1 MISTTSAHVRKESA
15 AHRRKP
21 SSFAVEV
28 SSPDPNPILSSSASP
43 SNRSSRS
50 KKSIPTTTISSNS
63 TKSAAELKYESRQTE
78 LRRQRIIEYLVG
90 FLIVA
95 CLLYSG
101 NAALE
106 SRRIKSAIIQ
116 RKHQLQGRGEA
127 FVPRLPRNDELL
139 PCNRVMVFKFG
150 S

>member
-1 MISTTSAHVRKESA
+1 MMSTTSAHVRKESA

-28 SSPDPNPILSSSASP
+28 SSPDPTPIHSSSASP
-43 SNRSSRS
+43 ANRSSRS
-50 KKSIPTTTISSNS
+50 KKSIPTPSSNS
-63 TKSAAELKYESRQTE
+63 SLSAAELKYEARQTE
-78 LRRQRIIEYLVG
+78 LRRQRIIKYFAG

-101 NAALE
+101 NGALE

-116 RKHQLQGRGEA
+116 RKQQLRGRGEA
-127 FVPRLPRNDELL
+127 FVSRLPRNDELL
-139 PCNRVMVFKFG
+139 PCTRVMVFKFG